1 MQRGC
6 VSTLAASAKMAR
18 ERSPESEIEAKS
30 DGDRKLLL
38 VVGVCAELVTE
49 PMSAA
54 QQSKLGN
61 DIGRI
66 MPAPSVAITTF
77 PGCKSSFPKAQ
88 SKPDGERSGPEP
100 WSRPDAGLGHAGSSM
115 NLERQRLGHP
125 SRRDLADGKREPIGP
140 GAIVVGDK
148 VVNIVT
154 FPLALGRTDAGGPAR
169 VTRFSR
175 SVAVATGSPGAEKL
189 ARLYGL
195 GRNTMS
201 LGTILLIVLI
211 IILLGGFS
219 GIGGGPFYGTGYYGG
234 GGIGLVLVIVLIL
247 VLLGRL

>member
-66 MPAPSVAITTF
+66 MPAPSIAITTF
-77 PGCKSSFPKAQ
+77 PGCKSSFRKAQ
-88 SKPDGERSGPEP
+88 DLRKPKPDGGRSGAERL
-100 WSRPDAGLGHAGSSM
+100 SRPGAGPGHAGSVRSM
-115 NLERQRLGHP
+115 KSRTSAMGQS
-125 SRRDLADGKREPIGP
+125 SRRDPADGKREPIGP
-140 GAIVVGDK
+140 GAIVVDDK

-169 VTRFSR
+169 VTPVLQECRGCDRSTKRGEACPPSR
-175 SVAVATGSPGAEKL
+175 LREKHHVARNNPAHRPDYHL
-189 ARLYGL
+189 AR
-195 GRNTMS
+195 
-201 LGTILLIVLI
+201 
-211 IILLGGFS
+211 
-219 GIGGGPFYGTGYYGG
+219 
-234 GGIGLVLVIVLIL
+234 
-247 VLLGRL
+247 RL

>member
-66 MPAPSVAITTF
+66 SRLPRSQLQPFQGAKVHSRKRKT
-77 PGCKSSFPKAQ
+77 GKAKVLRKP
-88 SKPDGERSGPEP
+88 KPDGGRSGAELL
-100 WSRPDAGLGHAGSSM
+100 SRPGAGLGHAGS
-115 NLERQRLGHP
+115 RP
-125 SRRDLADGKREPIGP
+125 F
-140 GAIVVGDK
+140 DK
-148 VVNIVT
+148 
-154 FPLALGRTDAGGPAR
+154 
-169 VTRFSR
+169 
-175 SVAVATGSPGAEKL
+175 
-189 ARLYGL
+189 
-195 GRNTMS
+195 
-201 LGTILLIVLI
+201 
-211 IILLGGFS
+211 
-219 GIGGGPFYGTGYYGG
+219 
-234 GGIGLVLVIVLIL
+234 
-247 VLLGRL
+247 

>member
-66 MPAPSVAITTF
+66 MLPPTIAITTF
-77 PGCKSSFPKAQ
+77 PGCKSSFPNAQ
-88 SKPDGERSGPEP
+88 DLRKQSGMEI
-100 WSRPDAGLGHAGSSM
+100 RCEALVATEAGLGHAGTRPSDWVSGRAATPSGNQWDLGLLLSM
-115 NLERQRLGHP
+115 TKWSTLLRFLWRLAGLMQGGLH
-125 SRRDLADGKREPIGP
+125 
-140 GAIVVGDK
+140 
-148 VVNIVT
+148 
-154 FPLALGRTDAGGPAR
+154 ALP
-169 VTRFSR
+169 
-175 SVAVATGSPGAEKL
+175 GSPGVSPWRPVHQARRSLL
-189 ARLYGL
+189 AF
-195 GRNTMS
+195 TH
-201 LGTILLIVLI
+201 
-211 IILLGGFS
+211 
-219 GIGGGPFYGTGYYGG
+219 
-234 GGIGLVLVIVLIL
+234 
-247 VLLGRL
+247 

>member
-66 MPAPSVAITTF
+66 CPAPSIAITTF

-88 SKPDGERSGPEP
+88 DLRKRKPDGGRSGAECL
-100 WSRPDAGLGHAGSSM
+100 SRPGAGLGHAGSRPFDEIP
-115 NLERQRLGHP
+115 ERQRLV
-125 SRRDLADGKREPIGP
+125 SRHA
-140 GAIVVGDK
+140 
-148 VVNIVT
+148 
-154 FPLALGRTDAGGPAR
+154 
-169 VTRFSR
+169 
-175 SVAVATGSPGAEKL
+175 ATSQTA
-189 ARLYGL
+189 
-195 GRNTMS
+195 
-201 LGTILLIVLI
+201 
-211 IILLGGFS
+211 S
-219 GIGGGPFYGTGYYGG
+219 GNQ
-234 GGIGLVLVIVLIL
+234 
-247 VLLGRL
+247 

>member
-77 PGCKSSFPKAQ
+77 PGCKSSCPKAQ
-88 SKPDGERSGPEP
+88 DLRKSKPDGGRSGAERLSHPG
-100 WSRPDAGLGHAGSSM
+100 AGLGHAGS
-115 NLERQRLGHP
+115 RP
-125 SRRDLADGKREPIGP
+125 FD
-140 GAIVVGDK
+140 
-148 VVNIVT
+148 
-154 FPLALGRTDAGGPAR
+154 
-169 VTRFSR
+169 
-175 SVAVATGSPGAEKL
+175 GSPNVSDWV
-189 ARLYGL
+189 GL
-195 GRNTMS
+195 HAATSQTASGNQRTR
-201 LGTILLIVLI
+201 GLLL
-211 IILLGGFS
+211 S
-219 GIGGGPFYGTGYYGG
+219 MTK
-234 GGIGLVLVIVLIL
+234 
-247 VLLGRL
+247 

>member
-6 VSTLAASAKMAR
+6 VSTLAASAKMAC

-66 MPAPSVAITTF
+66 MPAPSIAITTF
-77 PGCKSSFPKAQ
+77 PGCKSSFRKAQ
-88 SKPDGERSGPEP
+88 DLRKPKPDGERSGAERL
-100 WSRPDAGLGHAGSSM
+100 SRPGAGPGHAGSVRSM
-115 NLERQRLGHP
+115 KSRTSAMGQS
-125 SRRDLADGKREPIGP
+125 SRRDPADGKREPIGP
-140 GAIVVGDK
+140 GAIVVDEK
-148 VVNIVT
+148 VVKIAT

-169 VTRFSR
+169 VT
-175 SVAVATGSPGAEKL
+175 GSPGVSQLRPVTKCGEACAPSRFREKHHVARNNPAHRPDYHL
-189 ARLYGL
+189 AR
-195 GRNTMS
+195 
-201 LGTILLIVLI
+201 
-211 IILLGGFS
+211 
-219 GIGGGPFYGTGYYGG
+219 
-234 GGIGLVLVIVLIL
+234 
-247 VLLGRL
+247 RL

>member
-54 QQSKLGN
+54 QQSKLGT
-61 DIGRI
+61 DTGRI

-88 SKPDGERSGPEP
+88 DLRKPKPDGGRSGVERL
-100 WSRPDAGLGHAGSSM
+100 SRPGAKPGHAGSRPSM
-115 NLERQRLGHP
+115 ISNVSDWIGRHAAT
-125 SRRDLADGKREPIGP
+125 SRTA
-140 GAIVVGDK
+140 
-148 VVNIVT
+148 
-154 FPLALGRTDAGGPAR
+154 
-169 VTRFSR
+169 
-175 SVAVATGSPGAEKL
+175 
-189 ARLYGL
+189 
-195 GRNTMS
+195 
-201 LGTILLIVLI
+201 
-211 IILLGGFS
+211 S
-219 GIGGGPFYGTGYYGG
+219 GNQ
-234 GGIGLVLVIVLIL
+234 
-247 VLLGRL
+247 